1 MTASSRTAEV
11 FASLQR
17 PFGPVNRVLL
27 LLWLALMIF
36 TPASLR
42 FGSRS
47 VLTLTLTLSTLA
59 QVGLVLGLLTT
70 AWNAPRVLGVGLFA
84 AVVTWFV
91 EFAGVRTGLPFG
103 AYAYT
108 SALQPQIGGV
118 PAHIPAAWLMMLP
131 PAWAVGEA
139 ITPCRGTPG
148 GRSWHRIAAHS
159 LVSGLAMTAWDLY
172 LDPQMVSWQLWEWD
186 RPGIYLGVPLLNF
199 AGWTLTAF
207 CITFFLQATV
217 RLDPLPVEALL
228 LVYSLVWLLE
238 AIGLA
243 LFFRLPW
250 AAAAGFLS
258 MGIFVAIA
266 WYKLLAKA
274 A

>member
-11 FASLQR
+11 ITSLQR
-17 PFGPVNRVLL
+17 QFGPVNRVLL
-27 LLWLALMIF
+27 LLWLGLMIL

-42 FGSRS
+42 FGSRH
-47 VLTLTLTLSTLA
+47 VLALTLTLSTLA

-70 AWNAPRVLGVGLFA
+70 AWNAPRVFGVGLSV

-91 EFAGVRTGLPFG
+91 EYAGVRTGLPFG

-139 ITPCRGTPG
+139 ITRCRRTPG
-148 GRSWHRIAAHS
+148 GRFWDGIAAHS
-159 LVSGLAMTAWDLY
+159 LVSGMAMTAWDLY

-186 RPGIYLGVPLLNF
+186 SPGIYFGVPLLNF

-207 CITFFLQATV
+207 CITLFLQATI

-238 AIGLA
+238 AVGLG
-243 LFFRLPW
+243 LFFRLPG
-250 AAAAGFLS
+250 AAAAGFLG

-266 WYKLLAKA
+266 WHRLLAKPA
-274 A
+274 